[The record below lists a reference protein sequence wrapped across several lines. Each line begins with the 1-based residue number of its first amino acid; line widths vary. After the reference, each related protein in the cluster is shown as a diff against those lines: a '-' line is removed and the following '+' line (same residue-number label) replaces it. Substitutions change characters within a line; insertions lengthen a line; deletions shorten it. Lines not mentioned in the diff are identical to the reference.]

1 MGLTLQY
8 CCQSECKTVFSMSV
22 KRFTVLHRSYL
33 HFILTNRKALADYT
47 EYYPSYYHTY
57 PFCRQIKIHISTS
70 LSKTCKSS
78 RNISG
83 SAQKYPSNLIPL
95 AEANHTQFTR
105 SVATDLNTTQVSLE
119 YLRIRCTPDQSTLH
133 VFRNHEDSF
142 SILQSLAK
150 SSAPQLN
157 PLHIP
162 TQLFIKV
169 HQIIHITSVRV
180 HCICGFTHQLTY
192 QSI

>member
-1 MGLTLQY
+1 MPLEHQTTHVSL
-8 CCQSECKTVFSMSV
+8 
-22 KRFTVLHRSYL
+22 LP
-33 HFILTNRKALADYT
+33 HFQNLVLTNRKTLADYT
-47 EYYPSYYHTY
+47 EYYPSYYPTY
-57 PFCRQIKIHISTS
+57 PFCRQIKIHISIS

-105 SVATDLNTTQVSLE
+105 YVATDLNTTQVLFE
-119 YLRIRCTPDQSTLH
+119 YLRIHCTPAQSTLH
-133 VFRNHEDSF
+133 VFRNHDDSF
-142 SILQSLAK
+142 SILQSPAK
-150 SSAPQLN
+150 SSAFQLN

-169 HQIIHITSVRV
+169 HRSIHITSVRV
-180 HCICGFTHQLTY
+180 HRICGFTN
-192 QSI
+192 